1 MIDEYL
7 IDFEVPDQTL
17 EKVYELNRK
26 YNKIV
31 EDNEDVSRNINWR
44 LNSFEFDNL
53 FNYGE
58 DNNVSFRE
66 LSGIVGIF
74 GKNFSGKS
82 SIIDGVLWTMFNTTS
97 KNERKNLNVI
107 NQNKDYGSGKVTI
120 EIGEKTYTIERKSTK
135 YTRGS

>member
-1 MIDEYL
+1 MLVSRFQDTAGTSGL
-7 IDFEVPDQTL
+7 DFL

-44 LNSFEFDNL
+44 LVDFEFDNL
-53 FNYGE
+53 FNYG
-58 DNNVSFRE
+58 DNNSVNFQD

-82 SIIDGVLWTMFNTTS
+82 SIIDGVL
-97 KNERKNLNVI
+97 
-107 NQNKDYGSGKVTI
+107 
-120 EIGEKTYTIERKSTK
+120 
-135 YTRGS
+135 